1 MMNRR
6 KYFAFLMLLA
16 VAFLMHVQMR
26 NVPDEC
32 TRAYRNN
39 VLRSAPD
46 SLFQGENAVF
56 ASSGNCDNCHG
67 LDPAGLASVDGEG
80 GDINLV
86 DDWSSSMM
94 ANSAKDP
101 YWRAAVSREVL
112 KFPQFQTEIEN
123 TCTKCHAPLGH
134 FAAIMTGAEN
144 YSIYEMLADSV
155 ALDGVSCLACHRQ
168 LPQPEIAN
176 HTGSLQFNPLKIA
189 YGPFE
194 SPLISPMAAAT
205 GYNPEYSLHT
215 LDSKLCAGCHSL
227 ITETVDMEGQ
237 FTGNQFVEQATW
249 HEWLNSSYPAS
260 NTSCQSCHLPQQKGT
275 GVVLAAGYPT
285 PPRQP
290 FGLHALAGGNSLMLD
305 ILSQN
310 RDTLGIYASQSQ
322 FNETINATI
331 ANLQTNSLLLTLPQV
346 SRTYDTL
353 FADVK
358 LKNITGHKLPSGYP
372 SRRIT
377 IHAVATDSLGNELFR
392 SGGFD
397 DGFHFIEEDLNFEPH
412 YNVISQEDQ
421 VQIYEMAM
429 GNVLGQR
436 TTILNQG
443 ASHLKDNRLV
453 PLGHSS
459 SGALGDTTEIVLNGV
474 NDSDFNFDPNE
485 GSGTDILHFHIP
497 LNGFTGTVHF
507 SVKAYYQSVPPFWAE
522 SLFEDDTPEINLFEE
537 MYNAS
542 DRLPVLMKSAN
553 TSLSPYVGLDEWE
566 KLPLAKIIHAHSGV
580 ISFQANHILQVDLYD
595 ITGNLLLVKTFNS
608 GIQSIDKVLSTGT
621 YIICFTDKKGSSQI
635 EKVMVK

>member
-1 MMNRR
+1 MIRIR
-6 KYFAFLMLLA
+6 KYIVFLILLM
-16 VAFLMHVQMR
+16 VAFVIHVQMR
-26 NVPDEC
+26 TVPDEC
-32 TRAYRNN
+32 TRAYDTKI
-39 VLRSAPD
+39 LRSAPD
-46 SLFQGENAVF
+46 SLFQGENDVF

-86 DDWSSSMM
+86 SDWSSSMM

-112 KFPQFQTEIEN
+112 RFPQFQTDIEN

-134 FAAIMTGAEN
+134 FAATMMGADH
-144 YSIYEMLADSV
+144 YSIGEMQADSV

-168 LPQPEIAN
+168 LPQSEIAN
-176 HTGSLQFNPLKIA
+176 HTGVLQFDLLKVA
-189 YGPFE
+189 YGQYE

-205 GYNPEYSLHT
+205 GYNPEYGLHISN
-215 LDSKLCAGCHSL
+215 SKLCAGCHSL
-227 ITETVDMEGQ
+227 ITETVDMDGQ
-237 FTGNQFVEQATW
+237 LTGNEFVEQATW

-260 NTSCQSCHLPQQKGT
+260 NTSCQSCHLPRQEGF
-275 GVVLAAGYPT
+275 GVVLAAGFPT
-285 PPRQP
+285 PPRQL
-290 FGLHALAGGNSLMLD
+290 FGLHTLAGGNSLMLD

-322 FNETINATI
+322 FNETINATL
-331 ANLQTNSLLLTLPQV
+331 ANLQTNSLLLTFPQV

-372 SRRIT
+372 ARRIT
-377 IHAVATDSLGNELFR
+377 IHAAVTDSLGNELFR

-397 DGFHFIEEDLNFEPH
+397 DGFHFLEEDLNFEPH
-412 YNVISQEDQ
+412 YNIISQEDQ
-421 VQIYEMAM
+421 VQIYEMVM
-429 GNVLGQR
+429 GNVISER
-436 TTILNQG
+436 TTVLSQG

-459 SGALGDTTEIVLNGV
+459 AGALGDTTEIVLNGV
-474 NDSDFNFDPNE
+474 NDPDFNFDPNE
-485 GSGTDILHFHIP
+485 GSGSDILHFHIP
-497 LNGFTGTVHF
+497 LNGFTGTVNL
-507 SVKAYYQSVPPFWAE
+507 SVKVYYQSVPPFWAE
-522 SLFEDDTPEINLFEE
+522 SLFEDDTPEINFFEE

-553 TSLSPYVGLDEWE
+553 TSLSPYVGIKELEE
-566 KLPLAKIIHAHSGV
+566 LSLAKILNSHNGV
-580 ISFQANHILQVDLYD
+580 ISFQANHILQVDVYD
-595 ITGNLLLVKTFNS
+595 ITGNLLLVKMVNS
-608 GIQSIDKVLSTGT
+608 GNQSIDKVLSTGT
-621 YIICFTDKKGSSQI
+621 YIISFTDKKGKKQI
-635 EKVMVK
+635 EKVMVR